1 MKNTETYPFADRYID
16 LHLHLDGAIT
26 PEIARK
32 LAKLQDFPLPE
43 NDDKL
48 KYMLTVSEACADL
61 NEFLARFSLPI
72 SLLKTPAAI
81 REAVHLMGDNVLSQ
95 GVVYAEFRFA
105 PQSHTQKGM
114 TQEDAVKAALEG
126 LSETELK
133 ANLILCCMRGIG
145 NEKQNFETIRLAKKY
160 LVEDGGVT
168 AVDLAGAEALFPTE
182 NYRDLFAMA
191 RAYGIPFTIHAG
203 EAAGPESVRAAV
215 EFGAKRI
222 GHGIR
227 IFTDP
232 DTVRFVKDNGI
243 TLEICPTSNRQTRA
257 VHDMKDFP
265 LMDFLQKGIKV
276 TINTD
281 DMGIEGITLA
291 DEFRYLEKEFHLTG
305 EQERQILSYAVD
317 AAFTSEQ
324 VKKELREKL
333 NLQ

>member
-1 MKNTETYPFADRYID
+1 MKNTETYPYADRYID

-43 NDDKL
+43 NDEEL
-48 KYMLTVSEACADL
+48 KFMLTVSQACADL

-72 SLLKTPAAI
+72 SLLQTPAAI
-81 REAVHLMGDNVLSQ
+81 REAVHLVGDNVFSQ
-95 GVVYAEFRFA
+95 GVIYAEFRFA

-126 LSETELK
+126 LADTKLK
-133 ANLILCCMRGIG
+133 ANLILCCMRGID
-145 NEKQNFETIRLAKKY
+145 NEKHNLETIELAKKY

-182 NYRDLFAMA
+182 NYRGLFALI
-191 RAYGIPFTIHAG
+191 REYGVPFTIHAG

-222 GHGIR
+222 GHGVR

-232 DTVRFVKDNGI
+232 DTVRLVKDNGI

-276 TINTD
+276 TVNRD

-333 NLQ
+333 DLQ

>member
-32 LAKLQDFPLPE
+32 IAKIQDFPLPE
-43 NDDKL
+43 NDAEL
-48 KYMLTVSEACADL
+48 KCMLTVSQACADL

-72 SLLKTPAAI
+72 SLLQTPEAI
-81 REAVHLMGDNVLSQ
+81 REAVHLVGNNVLSQ
-95 GVVYAEFRFA
+95 GVIYAEFRFA
-105 PQSHTQKGM
+105 PQSHAQKGM

-133 ANLILCCMRGIG
+133 INLILCCMRGIS
-145 NEKQNFETIRLAKKY
+145 NEKQNFETIELARKY

-168 AVDLAGAEALFPTE
+168 AVDLAGAEAIFPTE

-203 EAAGPESVRAAV
+203 EAAGPESVKAAT

-222 GHGIR
+222 GHGVR
-227 IFTDP
+227 IFSDP
-232 DTVRFVKDNGI
+232 DVMHFVKENGV
-243 TLEICPTSNRQTRA
+243 TLEMCPTSNRQTRA
-257 VHDMKDFP
+257 VPDMKNYPF
-265 LMDFLQKGIKV
+265 MDFLHQGIKV

-291 DEFRYLEKEFHLTG
+291 DEFRYLEKGFHLTG
-305 EQERQILSYAVD
+305 EQERLILSYAVD
-317 AAFTSEQ
+317 AAFTSDQ
-324 VKKELREKL
+324 VKRELREKL